1 MQGFRAS
8 SRRPSTVVAA
18 LGLTA
23 TIGLGLTGCGSSG
36 SNTGAKATGGSTTA
50 AASPSTAKPGTGTQ
64 TSVELPT
71 FKINAEMPYKF
82 SLPKS
87 EAPSGFVRVEL
98 TNNDK
103 QMAHH
108 AQLIELRKGVTF
120 ETFKADVMGPIGE
133 GAFFKDGSVAGGP
146 NAVGPNMTSSAIVD
160 LKPGAT
166 YAVVCTLPA
175 PDGKSHTSHGMIASF
190 TVSDDPGVTEAPE
203 ASSSVEL
210 VDFGFKGVE
219 AVDWIKPV
227 EVKNTGTEP
236 HELVILGA
244 AKGKT
249 LDDVRKALSAPNGS
263 ASGPPPYVSFG
274 GITAIA
280 PGASQVFTPDVPKGD
295 YLLICFV
302 PDTKKNM
309 MPHFVEGMIQ
319 PFTVS

>member
-1 MQGFRAS
+1 MKDFRAS
-8 SRRPSTVVAA
+8 SRRPARVAAA

-23 TIGLGLTGCGSSG
+23 TIGLGLTGCGGSG
-36 SNTGAKATGGSTTA
+36 STTGAKPAGGSTTVA
-50 AASPSTAKPGTGTQ
+50 VSSPTTEPGAGTQ
-64 TSVELPT
+64 TPVELPT
-71 FKINAEMPYKF
+71 FKINVEMPYKF
-82 SLPKS
+82 TLPES

-108 AQLIELRKGVTF
+108 AQLIELRKGVAF

-166 YAVVCTLPA
+166 YAVVCTIPA
-175 PDGKSHTSHGMIASF
+175 PDGKTHTSHGMIASF
-190 TVSDDPGVTEAPE
+190 TVSEDPGVTEAPE
-203 ASSSVEL
+203 ASSSIEL

-219 AVDWIKPV
+219 GADWTKPV

-236 HELVILGA
+236 HELLILGA
-244 AKGKT
+244 AKDKT
-249 LDDVRKALSAPNGS
+249 LDDVKKALSAPNGS
-263 ASGPPPYVSFG
+263 SSGPPPYVTYG

-302 PDTKKNM
+302 PDAKKNM